1 MCFLTNFSIVICHYS
16 VTLDGNNEPFT
27 PNVNV
32 GVQNAVMHSRFV
44 KGVHEWGLQWCRSVF
59 SFASGILFTP

>member
-44 KGVHEWGLQWCRSVF
+44 KGVHEWGLQ
-59 SFASGILFTP
+59 